1 MNPKG
6 TGDCAA
12 TGMEECELAG
22 DEPIPMFVKHT
33 EAMMDEIDQLVCP
46 SDHSSFAFLYGF
58 FGIHVCDLN
67 KVQMLQVEVE
77 MEDVE
82 EDHVLDID
90 SSDVKDPLAVVEYIE
105 SIHAHYRGTEVKLTI
120 IIRMFL
126 LLGGTQTHVS
136 A

>member
-1 MNPKG
+1 MKLISWYVHP
-6 TGDCAA
+6 TIQV
-12 TGMEECELAG
+12 L
-22 DEPIPMFVKHT
+22 
-33 EAMMDEIDQLVCP
+33 P
-46 SDHSSFAFLYGF
+46 SYGF
-58 FGIHVCDLN
+58 FGIHACDIN
-67 KVQMLQVEVE
+67 KVLMLQVEVE